1 MKLGRIEAL
10 KSHHSR
16 LEIEL
21 ATLAKRPFPEP
32 ELITRL
38 KRQKLLVKDQLVAAG
53 VMSPRPERALVHGH

>member
-10 KSHHSR
+10 KSQHSR

-21 ATLAKRPFPEP
+21 AAMAKRPFPEP

-53 VMSPRPERALVHGH
+53 VMSPRPERALVLSH